1 MALQQQQQQESE
13 ALKAAAALA
22 NQEFVA
28 LLAPL
33 EAKAGRRLNGAG
45 RGWCLRAFT
54 ENSAGFAACARDAL
68 ERAESSPLGLL
79 VRMVRDGDHRLA
91 LPPAPQTPPAV
102 NPKTGCTCAGC
113 VDEEECLHA

>member
-1 MALQQQQQQESE
+1 MAMQQQQQESE
-13 ALKAAAALA
+13 ALKAAAAFA
-22 NQEFVA
+22 NEEFDA
-28 LLAPL
+28 LIAPL

-68 ERAESSPLGLL
+68 ERAEHSPLGLL

-91 LPPAPQTPPAV
+91 PPSAPQTPPAI
-102 NPKTGCTCAGC
+102 NPKTGCTCSSC
-113 VDEEECLHA
+113 VGLDSCLYA